1 MIEATGPTA
10 RWSLIGH
17 SGVVNDV
24 ASQIE
29 AGSPAHAWLITGP
42 EGVGRTTFARTLA
55 MALNCERPAPERP
68 CHSCDTCRRIQG
80 GIHPDVTLVDL
91 EWQAGMLGAPRGD
104 ASRARQRI
112 SIEAIRWLRQDIV
125 TRPVMGRWKI
135 QIIDDAELLSESAP
149 DAFLKTLEEPP
160 AYAVIV
166 LIASSPDAVAETIRS
181 RCRHISLGMVAT
193 PVIREAL
200 ESRGT
205 PAAAAA
211 AISRGAH
218 GRIAWALKMAADPE
232 AIRARREKLETAF
245 EHLATQLGRI
255 QISGVVATNHSRNR
269 DATYALLD
277 LYAGIWRDALLY
289 RTGLPDLTVFPEIGD
304 RVSRLAAGHQVA
316 DLNRAIRATRRCIED
331 LDANIQARIA
341 LQAMVMQWP
350 G

>member
-17 SGVVNDV
+17 SGAVSDV

-29 AGSPAHAWLITGP
+29 AGNPAHAWLITGP

-55 MALNCERPAPERP
+55 MALCCERPAHERP
-68 CHSCDTCRRIQG
+68 CHSCDTCRRIASG
-80 GIHPDVTLVDL
+80 NHPDITLVDL
-91 EWQAGMLGAPRGD
+91 EWQAGMISAPRGD
-104 ASRARQRI
+104 ASRTRQRI

-125 TRPVMGRWKI
+125 TRPVMGRWKV

-160 AYAVIV
+160 PYAVII

-181 RCRHISLGMVAT
+181 RCRHIALGMVST
-193 PVIREAL
+193 TTIREAL
-200 ESRGT
+200 EARGT

-211 AISRGAH
+211 AIARGAH
-218 GRIAWALKMAADPE
+218 GRIAWALKMAADPD
-232 AIRARREKLETAF
+232 AIRARREQLELAL
-245 EHLATQLGRI
+245 EHLSTQLGRI

-277 LYAGIWRDALLY
+277 MYAGIWRDALLY
-289 RTGLPDLTVFPEIGD
+289 RAGLKDLTVFPEIGD
-304 RVSRLAAGHQVA
+304 RVAKLAEGHKVS
-316 DLNRAIRATRRCIED
+316 DLNRALRATRRCMED